1 MRKTTEL
8 VTLPLVAIELP
19 KRDAAVRTID
29 DIIEHLQKRI
39 AAHHCARFIGVFDHY
54 AHTRGLQDGEIA
66 PEIVDARNVVF
77 CFGMAIPHP
86 TALATRPR
94 SIGICELADRFVVSF
109 LEAPMPIANVAIEVW
124 LAELSAERVAAT
136 AQ

>member
-1 MRKTTEL
+1 MMKTTEL

-19 KRDAAVRTID
+19 KRDAEARTID
-29 DIIEHLQKRI
+29 DIIAHLQNRI

-54 AHTRGLQDGEIA
+54 AHTRGLPDGEIA

-109 LEAPMPIANVAIEVW
+109 LEAPMPIANVAIEGW
-124 LAELSAERVAAT
+124 IAELSAERVAAV